1 MCATIPTTILFLVW
15 WNTYITKKSW
25 LVVRCWAFC
34 ILIHKIYLVEE
45 GSIKMFKFLLF
56 EIHECD
62 IELYAWNMY
71 VGVFECSIWAF
82 MAMVHHFTTSARSNC
97 IQKHQVKLSF
107 YFPFFLTIFS
117 AHSVFINGS
126 LMFAL
131 NWAKWPEGMILLVA
145 KFNLTFFFIEVRLVF
160 HVCSMCVVCWNFHF
174 ANRRRYSLLFIQCD
188 AYEFQIRKLNFLR
201 WDKFTCVYHWSTF
214 SRTKIFIE

>member
-1 MCATIPTTILFLVW
+1 
-15 WNTYITKKSW
+15 
-25 LVVRCWAFC
+25 
-34 ILIHKIYLVEE
+34 
-45 GSIKMFKFLLF
+45 
-56 EIHECD
+56 
-62 IELYAWNMY
+62 
-71 VGVFECSIWAF
+71 

-145 KFNLTFFFIEVRLVF
+145 KFNPTFFLLKFALFFMCALCVLFAEIFILQTVDDTVRCSFNAMRMNSKFGNLIFSGETNLHVFTIDLLFRVQKYSSNIVRLAFNDSEPENLFIEQKTAHL
-160 HVCSMCVVCWNFHF
+160 
-174 ANRRRYSLLFIQCD
+174 ANM
-188 AYEFQIRKLNFLR
+188 
-201 WDKFTCVYHWSTF
+201 
-214 SRTKIFIE
+214 